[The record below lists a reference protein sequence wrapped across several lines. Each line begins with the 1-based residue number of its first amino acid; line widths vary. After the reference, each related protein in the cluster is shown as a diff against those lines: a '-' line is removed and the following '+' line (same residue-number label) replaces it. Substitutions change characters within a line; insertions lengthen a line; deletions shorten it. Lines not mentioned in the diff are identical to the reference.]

1 MWPRTGRGQKLNLS
15 ETRIDPEGKFH
26 SLTVRNDLH
35 PVNLTAT
42 ACVQNPFVYYTA
54 YKTKNVIKTLNAP
67 AKSQPRTNPYKKFL
81 WYSVVITTGS
91 TTGNYHRTCPAVF
104 WDITTGKYHRK
115 VPHARYH
122 RSTTGQYHRN
132 TTGQYH
138 RNTTGI
144 PQVST
149 TELPQEYHRSV
160 VFWDITTGQYHT
172 LVTTGIP
179 QVSTTGLPQE
189 LPQADTTGIP
199 HSITTRIPHITT
211 GIPHSN
217 IPHGYHIALP
227 CTVPHV
233 ATCSLVN

>member
-1 MWPRTGRGQKLNLS
+1 MLSSVESQKG
-15 ETRIDPEGKFH
+15 IDA
-26 SLTVRNDLH
+26 RQD
-35 PVNLTAT
+35 
-42 ACVQNPFVYYTA
+42 
-54 YKTKNVIKTLNAP
+54 
-67 AKSQPRTNPYKKFL
+67 PYKKFL

-91 TTGNYHRTCPAVF
+91 TTGSTTGNYHRTSCG
-104 WDITTGKYHRK
+104 ILGHYHRK

-122 RSTTGQYHRN
+122 RSTTGIPQVS
-132 TTGQYH
+132 TTGIPQEYH

-160 VFWDITTGQYHT
+160 VFWDNTTGQYHT
-172 LVTTGIP
+172 LITTGIP
-179 QVSTTGLPQE
+179 QVSTTGIPQGSTTGITTG

-199 HSITTRIPHITT
+199 HSITT
-211 GIPHSN
+211 GIPHNN

-227 CTVPHV
+227 CTVPRV

>member
-1 MWPRTGRGQKLNLS
+1 MSTLVLRCDLRVLGDANSIAGSLFTFHVVVFD
-15 ETRIDPEGKFH
+15 RIRSRH
-26 SLTVRNDLH
+26 
-35 PVNLTAT
+35 
-42 ACVQNPFVYYTA
+42 Q
-54 YKTKNVIKTLNAP
+54 
-67 AKSQPRTNPYKKFL
+67 FL

-91 TTGNYHRTCPAVF
+91 TTGSTTGNYHRTSCG
-104 WDITTGKYHRK
+104 ILGHYHRK

-132 TTGQYH
+132 TTGTTGTTGIPQEYH
-138 RNTTGI
+138 RNTTGQYHRITTGI
-144 PQVST
+144 PQVCGILDIPQEYHSSV
-149 TELPQEYHRSV
+149 PQEYHRSYHRN
-160 VFWDITTGQYHT
+160 TTGQYHRI
-172 LVTTGIP
+172 TTGI
-179 QVSTTGLPQE
+179 TTG

-227 CTVPHV
+227 CTVPRV